1 MQDLKVIGLRTQPTG
16 QGRRR
21 RLRGDSL
28 LWLVLVSVLFLAA
41 ELTPPLLRM
50 PLGADE
56 ITYIARTSVHPSLI
70 SLPPVHGQGVGLL
83 AAPVTLLTNS
93 LLAIRIWMSLLSATG
108 LFLAMLCW
116 RGLRPIWVLALAELI
131 LASLAITQNSGVQIY
146 PDWWGAL
153 GVLALT
159 GLFLHAVNATMSDR
173 VVLPLIAV
181 AGLLIALMR
190 PQNVVFLMGP
200 AILAALVVR
209 RWRKPKVLAAMGIGV
224 AAGFLE
230 WLAGAYLWFGGLSE
244 RIQLAGQEPPPLHL
258 YFALG
263 TQVRYLNGPWYCT
276 PPYCNSWAVWEE
288 TPWWVAFLAAAAI
301 GVWVAWRTK
310 MKASSVLAAATAVWV
325 FVLYAF
331 LVPFGAPRYLLPTF
345 ALMAILAADAIV
357 WAVTESRR
365 KKLAAIV
372 ACVFVLG
379 GIASQREILQHQIAD
394 QDVGRQFQ
402 AQAAE
407 LRKMGI
413 HAPCAMV
420 NTSIAWYLG
429 CSAPWTTNGTNDQV
443 MDWFLEHRTP
453 PGLKRWEVFEVPATA
468 ANVTLFG
475 TELPVIYVPVNTPLP
490 PHTGLIKA
498 KSAMYPPT
506 IIPDYAALQQPAS

>member
-1 MQDLKVIGLRTQPTG
+1 MQDLKVTGLRTQPA
-16 QGRRR
+16 GRRR
-21 RLRGDSL
+21 RDPLHADSL

-41 ELTPPLLRM
+41 ELTPALLRM

-56 ITYIARTSVHPSLI
+56 ITYIARTSVHTSLI
-70 SLPPVHGQGVGLL
+70 SLPPVHGQGAGLL

-93 LLAIRIWMSLLSATG
+93 LLALRIWMSLLSATG
-108 LFLAMLCW
+108 LFLAMMCW
-116 RGLRPIWVLALAELI
+116 RGLRPMWVLALAELI
-131 LASLAITQNSGVQIY
+131 LASLAITQNSGVQVY

-159 GLFLHAVNATMSDR
+159 GLFLHAVNASMSER

-181 AGLLIALMR
+181 ASLLIALMR

-200 AILAALVVR
+200 AILAGLVVR

-224 AAGFLE
+224 VAGFLE
-230 WLAGAYLWFGGLSE
+230 WLIGAYLWFGGLSE

-276 PPYCNSWAVWEE
+276 PPYCNTWALWEE
-288 TPWWVAFLAAAAI
+288 TPWWVAFLAAAAL
-301 GVWVAWRTK
+301 GLWVAWRRPT
-310 MKASSVLAAATAVWV
+310 KASSVLAAATAAWV

-365 KKLAAIV
+365 RKLAAIA
-372 ACVFVLG
+372 ACLFVLG
-379 GIASQREILQHQIAD
+379 GIVSQREILQHQISD
-394 QDVGRQFQ
+394 QRFGRQFV
-402 AQAAE
+402 AQAAQ

-429 CSAPWTTNGTNDQV
+429 CSAPWTANGTNNQV
-443 MDWFLEHRTP
+443 MDWFLEQRTP
-453 PGLKRWEVFEVPATA
+453 PGLKRWEVLEVPDTP
-468 ANVTLFG
+468 ANLALFG
-475 TELPVIYVPVNTPLP
+475 EELPVIYVPVNTPLP
-490 PHTGLIKA
+490 PDSQLIKA
-498 KSAMYPPT
+498 KSATNPAPVMPVSVT
-506 IIPDYAALQQPAS
+506 QPAS